1 MKKILLSK
9 TTWGVLIVLVLLI
22 GMLIPSRICITLTPS
37 LNKRV
42 FWMNHNV
49 KNIQRNDYVL
59 FSLDTGRLSPE
70 VSIPDEVRRG
80 DKVRAMKRVACVSG
94 DLLKVEGQD
103 YYCNNTFIGR
113 SKLLS
118 IKGEKLIPF
127 IFNGI
132 VPEGLVFL
140 TGDHPDSYDSRYYGF
155 IDRMTFQAHAW
166 PIF

>member
-22 GMLIPSRICITLTPS
+22 GTLIPSRICITLTPS

-118 IKGEKLIPF
+118 IKGEKLTPF

-166 PIF
+166 AIF

>member
-42 FWMNHNV
+42 FWMNYNV

-59 FSLDTGRLSPE
+59 FSLDTGRLSPDI
-70 VSIPDEVRRG
+70 SIPDDVRKG
-80 DKVRAMKRVACVSG
+80 DEVRAMKRVACVTG
-94 DLLKVEGQD
+94 DLLKVDGQD
-103 YYCNNTFIGR
+103 YFCNESFIGH

-118 IKGEKLIPF
+118 IKGKKLTPF
-127 IFNGI
+127 TYNGI

-140 TGDHPDSYDSRYYGF
+140 IGDRKSVV
-155 IDRMTFQAHAW
+155 
-166 PIF
+166 

>member
-9 TTWGVLIVLVLLI
+9 TIWGVLIVLVLLI
-22 GMLIPSRICITLTPS
+22 GMLIPSRICITLTQS

-127 IFNGI
+127 IYNGI